1 MPEGWGGKRVL
12 VTGAGGF
19 IGSHLAERLVREG
32 AEVTAY
38 VRYNALRTAGWLDTV
53 DREARPDV
61 VFGDITDSD
70 HVKSAV
76 KGHDVVFHLA
86 ALIAIPYSYE
96 APRSYVRANLEGTLN
111 VAQAC
116 LAHGV
121 GRMVH
126 TSTSEVYGTARIVPI
141 DEEHP
146 LQGQSPYSASKIAA
160 DKMVEAFSRSFGLG
174 AVTVRPFNTFG
185 PRQSVRAVIPT
196 IVTQLLR
203 GPRLRLGSL
212 SPTRDLNFVSNTVD
226 GYLLAGSATGAE
238 GETFNFGSGNEVS
251 IGELAERIGR
261 ILGVDPD
268 IECEEARYRPAQS
281 EVERLIA
288 NSSKA
293 ESILGWRPKFGLDEG
308 LTLTCDWF
316 GKNLDKYSGSGY
328 AV

>member
-1 MPEGWGGKRVL
+1 
-12 VTGAGGF
+12 
-19 IGSHLAERLVREG
+19 
-32 AEVTAY
+32 
-38 VRYNALRTAGWLDTV
+38 
-53 DREARPDV
+53 
-61 VFGDITDSD
+61 
-70 HVKSAV
+70 
-76 KGHDVVFHLA
+76 
-86 ALIAIPYSYE
+86 
-96 APRSYVRANLEGTLN
+96 
-111 VAQAC
+111 
-116 LAHGV
+116 
-121 GRMVH
+121 MVH